1 MATTDEE
8 QRAATSAF
16 AVNGAA
22 GDGRVGPLGVP
33 QGLSDAEYH
42 DEPMTLQEHLKEL
55 RDRLIKTAI
64 GVGVGM
70 ALGFFLAQFVTNY
83 FVALVNRSCSAIVN
97 GHPRCQVVALAPTE
111 QIVVYFEIAFYIGV
125 ALAMP
130 VIVYQLIRFLAPGL
144 TRTEK
149 RYVYLLMP
157 FILIFFTL
165 GVLFSSLVAIPN
177 MMHFLLNF
185 GNSQIAN
192 MISIESLL
200 GFFSKLALWTGIM
213 FELPLVMF
221 ALATIGVANYQFQRK
236 TRKYAVVLL
245 MIIAAVITPTP
256 DPGSMLIV
264 WAPMYALFELGLILA
279 RIATKRRDRR
289 LAAKPAA

>member
-83 FVALVNRSCSAIVN
+83 FVALVNRWCSAIVK
-97 GHPRCQVVALAPTE
+97 GHPRCQVVALSPTE

-130 VIVYQLIRFLAPGL
+130 IIVYQLIRFLAPGL

-185 GNSQIAN
+185 GNQQITN

-221 ALATIGVANYQFQRK
+221 ALATIGVANYQFQRR
-236 TRKYAVVLL
+236 TRKYAVVVL
-245 MIIAAVITPTP
+245 MIVAAIITPTP

-279 RIATKRRDRR
+279 RIATTRRDRR